1 MTAKTDNSI
10 PLPDDAIAVTN
21 YHDLGRYLG
30 KFAEGSLDLVLL
42 LGKPGIGKT
51 EAVKQA
57 LGIDDRR
64 QSEALYV
71 EGHAQPFGL
80 YQGLWRY
87 RDNPVVL
94 DDLDR
99 LYANPDCVR
108 ILKPLCN
115 TRRAKR
121 ISWLSNAVTA
131 VPELPTEFTTTSNVM
146 LIANE
151 WRSLNGNV
159 RALEDRAIILWFNP
173 TAEEIHRN
181 TAEWFDEPEIYRFIG
196 SYLPHI
202 PQLSMRYYEK
212 AKRLR
217 DAGFLDWKKSLL
229 QMMLSDRTV
238 AVVAGL
244 QIDPRLS
251 NDTQRIKQF
260 AAETSLS
267 RATYFRVKANLPI
280 PTSPPRNVLR
290 RSTTLRLVVDD
301 L

>member
-1 MTAKTDNSI
+1 MTIKSDNPI
-10 PLPDDAIAVTN
+10 KLPADAIVVTN
-21 YHDLGRYLG
+21 YYDLGCYLNR
-30 KFAEGSLDLVLL
+30 FAEGSLDLVLL

-51 EAVKQA
+51 EAIKHA
-57 LGIDDRR
+57 LGIDDRHH
-64 QSEALYV
+64 SGALYV

-80 YQGLWRY
+80 YQGLWRT
-87 RDNPVVL
+87 RDSPVVL

-115 TRRAKR
+115 TCRAKR
-121 ISWLSNAVTA
+121 ISWLSNAVAA
-131 VPELPTEFTTTSNVM
+131 VPELPNEFTTTSTVM

-173 TAEEIHRN
+173 THDEIHRK
-181 TAEWFDEPEIYRFIG
+181 TAEWFDEPEVYHFIG

-202 PQLSMRYYEK
+202 PQVSMRYYDK

-229 QMMLSDRTV
+229 QMMFSDRRL

-244 QIDPRLS
+244 QLDPRLS
-251 NDTQRIKQF
+251 SDTQRIAQF
-260 AAETSLS
+260 SAETGLS
-267 RATYFRVKANLPI
+267 RSTYFRVKANLPI
-280 PTSPPRNVLR
+280 PTQPPRNVLR

-301 L
+301 S

>member
-1 MTAKTDNSI
+1 M
-10 PLPDDAIAVTN
+10 VTN
-21 YHDLGRYLG
+21 YHDLDRYVC

-57 LGIDDRR
+57 LGTDDDRHGG
-64 QSEALYV
+64 ALYV

-87 RDNPVVL
+87 RNSPVVL

-121 ISWLSNAVTA
+121 ISWLSNAVA
-131 VPELPTEFTTTSNVM
+131 SVPGLPSQFTTTSNVM

-159 RALEDRAIILWFNP
+159 RALEDRTIVLWFNP
-173 TAEEIHRN
+173 TAEEIHRK
-181 TAEWFDEPEIYRFIG
+181 TAEWFDEPEIYHFIG
-196 SYLPHI
+196 SYLPQI

-217 DAGFLDWKKSLL
+217 HAGFSDWKKSLL
-229 QMMLSDRTV
+229 QMMLSDRIV

-244 QIDPRLS
+244 QLDPLRS
-251 NDTQRIKQF
+251 NEAQRIKQF
-260 AAETSLS
+260 TAETGLS
-267 RATYFRVKANLPI
+267 RATYFRVKARLPA
-280 PTSPPRNVLR
+280 PTAPPRNVLR
-290 RSTTLRLVVDD
+290 RSATLRLVKGES
-301 L
+301 

>member
-1 MTAKTDNSI
+1 MTAKTDKSI
-10 PLPDDAIAVTN
+10 PPPDDAIAVTN
-21 YHDLGRYLG
+21 YYDLDRYLG

-57 LGIDDRR
+57 LGIEDRR
-64 QSEALYV
+64 RNEALYV

-87 RDNPVVL
+87 RDSPVVL

-159 RALEDRAIILWFNP
+159 RALEDRTIILWFNP
-173 TAEEIHRN
+173 TAEEIHRK
-181 TAEWFDEPEIYRFIG
+181 TAEWFDEPRIYHFIG

-229 QMMLSDRTV
+229 QMMLSDRRV

-244 QIDPRLS
+244 QLDPLLS
-251 NDTQRIKQF
+251 SDTQRIKQF
-260 AAETSLS
+260 TAETGLS

-280 PTSPPRNVLR
+280 PTPPPRNVLR
-290 RSTTLRLVVDD
+290 RSTFLRLVVDD

>member
-1 MTAKTDNSI
+1 MPK
-10 PLPDDAIAVTN
+10 DAIVVTN
-21 YHDLGRYLG
+21 YHDLDRYLC
-30 KFAEGSLDLVLL
+30 KFADGSLDLVLL
-42 LGKPGIGKT
+42 MGRPGIGKT
-51 EAVKQA
+51 EAVKHA
-57 LGIDDRR
+57 LGPSD
-64 QSEALYV
+64 SPHSKTLYV

-80 YQGLWRY
+80 YQGLWRH
-87 RDNPVVL
+87 RDRPVVL

-99 LYANPDCVR
+99 LYGNPDCVR

-121 ISWLSNAVTA
+121 ISWLSHAVTT

-151 WRSLNGNV
+151 WRSLNSNV
-159 RALEDRAIILWFNP
+159 RALEDRTIILWFSP
-173 TAEEIHRN
+173 TAEEIHRR
-181 TAEWFDEPEIYRFIG
+181 TAEWFDDPEIYYFIG

-217 DAGFLDWKKSLL
+217 DAGFLDWRKSLL
-229 QMMLSDRTV
+229 QMMLPDRTI

-244 QIDPRLS
+244 QLDPHLS
-251 NDTQRIKQF
+251 NETQRVRQF
-260 AAETSLS
+260 AAETGLS
-267 RATYFRVKANLPI
+267 RATYFRVKASLPR

-290 RSTTLRLVVDD
+290 RSTTLRLVRDD
-301 L
+301 G